1 MAAAA
6 GRESNERLYEDRGGY
21 GKFRKRPFRR
31 SAQTTPYDRP
41 STAIRNPGGISNGW
55 LSKLVDPAQRLIASG
70 AHRLFA
76 SVFRKR
82 LPAPPVVTPR
92 SQPPETERET
102 EVNPGALDK
111 PKGMSSTDCLE
122 VHREA
127 INASSGLINSLDRG
141 GVTELELILKQKTFT
156 RQVTVELKSTDF
168 ELAVMSE
175 IDRLTAL
182 LQSRTAD
189 FPTGNEE
196 KNPEGISSRAMVS
209 EGKKELLTVPVA
221 NGFESRINST
231 PIVGSSVGEILML
244 LLYCSDTCK
253 HFCLFADSLWPC
265 TIAFVSHRYMIW
277 RDSLVS
283 CFMENV
289 LNDDVASPT
298 ELAKAYMGSRPSKV
312 SPSML
317 ESRCQPFQDNSTAL
331 INHTFTPKSPMM
343 SLTPRSSGCPGVPEN
358 YFVTPRSRGRSAIY
372 NMARTPYSRVHAST
386 GLQVAGTSSD
396 AFAGSSFSSQNALES
411 SRFSGSKQGALKRRS
426 SVLDNDIGSVGP
438 IRRIRQKSNLLPTSG
453 TLSIRGAG
461 IGSNAAQKLPST
473 EKPVLVGEPSKDNW
487 DNNVH
492 GTTFTPV
499 PSKSSEMAS
508 KILHQLDV
516 LVSSREK
523 SPAKLSP
530 SMLRG
535 PALRSLE
542 NVDSSKFVEI
552 DNDTNKLALKHDT
565 LLPDAI
571 ESLSQKQDEVEEK
584 GPSKPN
590 SPCGK
595 SALAGNGMD
604 TTRLLK
610 NDVAGVKT
618 SAFPVMSTFAQAPVQ
633 KKRAFQMSAQED
645 FLELDDDDYSNGTAS
660 GMLADGREKVDAKL
674 VEKKTIVAE
683 AVVVEKSPVQYEVNS
698 PSSYTLNKKNAGI
711 DGSVVLE
718 KSIGFTSPAAP
729 LPTITDKQAA
739 VNKLESISDE
749 AALPKYSNALPQI
762 FSTTEKV
769 ALPKEPNGT
778 SQFFHFSNK
787 TGDKAAPL
795 TLTSVMSDPSGQ
807 KLSVSSDAGPKGFSF
822 TPIATGATELVTR
835 DPGLDKGDDKDSLK
849 IGNSFRTA
857 ENVPSTSIS
866 SNGSLFSFGI
876 TSNSSSLNNG
886 FLASTT
892 PSSFSSPSL
901 PLFSSNVT
909 GQKSSSIPSNS
920 VASSSTNATTTAFTA
935 ANTNGNSNFPVSA
948 SASEPTLTAASIFK
962 FGPVSSNSVLTVP
975 SITTETTEVKTKET
989 SFSASSGTSSAMTST
1004 TGSIFGGTSAI
1015 TNAGN
1020 NIFGDTTAVTG
1031 KENSV
1036 FGGTSPSV
1044 TSTDSSVLNATS
1056 AVMST
1061 GSGPFSFNAGSTTSA
1076 ATNQSQGFNPFNAG
1090 TTQVSAAGTGLAT
1103 STQSMP
1109 MQFSTPASTV
1119 SSAFSSGSS
1128 TFGYVNT
1135 AFSSG
1140 SSTFGSSTSKL
1151 LSSGTAFGLNSSTSE
1166 SSSVSSMAS
1175 PASAV
1180 FGSNWQAP
1188 KSTGFSSTPSSSSS
1202 TLFAFGA
1209 ASNTGTSSAPMVF
1222 GSTSSVS
1229 CAPPFPFS
1237 SPASATPSQPVFGAP
1252 NPSFGFGSSSGNNDQ
1267 MSTEDSM
1274 AEDTVQATTPS
1285 VSVFSQQP
1293 ATPGSIF
1300 GFPAPSGGNQFG
1312 STGPSGANT
1321 FQFGSQ
1327 PNLAAPRNPSFQA
1340 SGSLEFNAGGSF
1352 SLGTGGGD
1360 KSHRKFVRVKKTQ
1373 RKR

>member
-1 MAAAA
+1 
-6 GRESNERLYEDRGGY
+6 
-21 GKFRKRPFRR
+21 
-31 SAQTTPYDRP
+31 
-41 STAIRNPGGISNGW
+41 
-55 LSKLVDPAQRLIASG
+55 
-70 AHRLFA
+70 
-76 SVFRKR
+76 
-82 LPAPPVVTPR
+82 
-92 SQPPETERET
+92 
-102 EVNPGALDK
+102 
-111 PKGMSSTDCLE
+111 
-122 VHREA
+122 
-127 INASSGLINSLDRG
+127 
-141 GVTELELILKQKTFT
+141 
-156 RQVTVELKSTDF
+156 
-168 ELAVMSE
+168 
-175 IDRLTAL
+175 
-182 LQSRTAD
+182 
-189 FPTGNEE
+189 
-196 KNPEGISSRAMVS
+196 
-209 EGKKELLTVPVA
+209 
-221 NGFESRINST
+221 
-231 PIVGSSVGEILML
+231 
-244 LLYCSDTCK
+244 
-253 HFCLFADSLWPC
+253 
-265 TIAFVSHRYMIW
+265 
-277 RDSLVS
+277 
-283 CFMENV
+283 
-289 LNDDVASPT
+289 
-298 ELAKAYMGSRPSKV
+298 MGSRPSKV

-317 ESRCQPFQDNSTAL
+317 ESRCQPFRDNSTAL

-386 GLQVAGTSSD
+386 GLQGAGTSSD
-396 AFAGSSFSSQNALES
+396 AFAGPSFSSQNALES

-473 EKPVLVGEPSKDNW
+473 EKPVLVGEPSKDNG

-565 LLPDAI
+565 LLPDAR
-571 ESLSQKQDEVEEK
+571 ESVSQKQDKIEEK
-584 GPSKPN
+584 GPSKPIA
-590 SPCGK
+590 PCGK

-604 TTRLLK
+604 TTSLLK
-610 NDVAGVKT
+610 NDLAGVKT

-660 GMLADGREKVDAKL
+660 GMLAEGREKVDTKL

-683 AVVVEKSPVQYEVNS
+683 AVVVEKSPVQSEVNS

-711 DGSVVLE
+711 DGSVVVE
-718 KSIGFTSPAAP
+718 KSIGFISPAAP

-762 FSTTEKV
+762 FSTAEKV

-778 SQFFHFSNK
+778 SQFFHFSNR

-807 KLSVSSDAGPKGFSF
+807 KLGVSSDAGPKGFSF

-901 PLFSSNVT
+901 PLFSSNLT

-935 ANTNGNSNFPVSA
+935 ASTNGNSNFSVSA

-962 FGPVSSNSVLTVP
+962 FGTVSSNSVLTVP
-975 SITTETTEVKTKET
+975 SMTTETTEVKTKET

-1004 TGSIFGGTSAI
+1004 TGSIFCGTTAI

-1036 FGGTSPSV
+1036 FGGTSPAV
-1044 TSTDSSVLNATS
+1044 TSTESSVLNATS

-1061 GSGPFSFNAGSTTSA
+1061 GSGPFNFNAGSTTSA

-1109 MQFSTPASTV
+1109 MQFSSPASTA

-1151 LSSGTAFGLNSSTSE
+1151 LSSGTTFGLNSSTSE

-1209 ASNTGTSSAPMVF
+1209 TSNTGTSSAPMVF

-1229 CAPPFPFS
+1229 SAPPFPFS
-1237 SPASATPSQPVFGAP
+1237 SPASATPSQSVFGAP

-1267 MSTEDSM
+1267 MSMEDSM
-1274 AEDTVQATTPS
+1274 AEDTVQATAPS

-1293 ATPGSIF
+1293 TAPGSIF
-1300 GFPAPSGGNQFG
+1300 GFSAPSGGNQFG
-1312 STGPSGANT
+1312 STGPPGANP

-1327 PNLAAPRNPSFQA
+1327 PNLAAPQNPSFQA

>member
-6 GRESNERLYEDRGGY
+6 GRESNERMYEDRGGY

-92 SQPPETERET
+92 SQPPETKRET
-102 EVNPGALDK
+102 DVNPGALDK
-111 PKGMSSTDCLE
+111 PKGMSSTDCLG

-156 RQVTVELKSTDF
+156 R
-168 ELAVMSE
+168 SE

-196 KNPEGISSRAMVS
+196 KNPEVISSRAMVF
-209 EGKKELLTVPVA
+209 EGKKELLTVPVT

-231 PIVGSSVGEILML
+231 PIVGSS
-244 LLYCSDTCK
+244 
-253 HFCLFADSLWPC
+253 
-265 TIAFVSHRYMIW
+265 
-277 RDSLVS
+277 
-283 CFMENV
+283 V

-317 ESRCQPFQDNSTAL
+317 ESRCQPFRDNSTAL

-396 AFAGSSFSSQNALES
+396 AFAGPSFSSQNALES

-473 EKPVLVGEPSKDNW
+473 EKPVLVGEPLKDNW

-516 LVSSREK
+516 LVSSREN

-565 LLPDAI
+565 LLPDAR
-571 ESLSQKQDEVEEK
+571 ESVSQKQDEVEEK
-584 GPSKPN
+584 GPSKPIA
-590 SPCGK
+590 PCGK

-645 FLELDDDDYSNGTAS
+645 FLDLDDDDYSNGTAS

-711 DGSVVLE
+711 DGSMVLE

-807 KLSVSSDAGPKGFSF
+807 KLGVSSDAGPKGFSF

-948 SASEPTLTAASIFK
+948 SASEPTSTAASIFK
-962 FGPVSSNSVLTVP
+962 FGSVSSNSVLTVP

-1036 FGGTSPSV
+1036 FGGTSPAV
-1044 TSTDSSVLNATS
+1044 TSTESSVLNATS

-1109 MQFSTPASTV
+1109 MQFSTPASTA

-1151 LSSGTAFGLNSSTSE
+1151 LSSGTTFGLNSSTSE

-1229 CAPPFPFS
+1229 SAPFPFS

-1267 MSTEDSM
+1267 MSMEDSM

-1312 STGPSGANT
+1312 STGPSGANP

-1327 PNLAAPRNPSFQA
+1327 PNLAAPQNPSFQA

-1360 KSHRKFVRVKKTQ
+1360 KSHRKIVRVKKTP